1 MKEINSKVLIQD
13 RDQFIAPTM
22 EELDYENELSE
33 LALEYVD
40 EIVSEYGPY
49 LNKKRKRVST

>member
-1 MKEINSKVLIQD
+1 
-13 RDQFIAPTM
+13 M

-49 LNKKRKRVST
+49 LNKKRKRVSTQHFNSNFNSFT